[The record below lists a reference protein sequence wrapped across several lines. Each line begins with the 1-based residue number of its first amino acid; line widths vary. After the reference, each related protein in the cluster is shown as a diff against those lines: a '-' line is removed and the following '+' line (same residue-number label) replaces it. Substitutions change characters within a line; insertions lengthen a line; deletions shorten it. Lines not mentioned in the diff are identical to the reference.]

1 MANEMYKHKI
11 DDLGRV
17 LLPKELR
24 KAVGW
29 EIGDT
34 LSLCKVSGT
43 IVLSLE
49 DGNVSD
55 VGDNVLDASKI
66 AEGESMS

>member
-11 DDLGRV
+11 DDLGRI

-24 KAVGW
+24 STLGW
-29 EIGDT
+29 EIDDT
-34 LSLCKVSGT
+34 LSLCRVSGT

-49 DGNVSD
+49 E
-55 VGDNVLDASKI
+55 GDTSEEMK
-66 AEGESMS
+66 

>member
-1 MANEMYKHKI
+1 MVNVEHKHKI

-24 KAVGW
+24 STVGW

-34 LSLCKVSGT
+34 LSLCRVSGT

-49 DGNVSD
+49 ERDG
-55 VGDNVLDASKI
+55 ASAEAEAGEI
-66 AEGESMS
+66 AEGESIS

>member
-1 MANEMYKHKI
+1 MTNEKYNHKI

-24 KAVGW
+24 STLGW

-34 LSLCKVSGT
+34 LSLCRVSDT

-49 DGNVSD
+49 ENEMDSAKAGE
-55 VGDNVLDASKI
+55 I
-66 AEGESMS
+66 AEGESIS

>member
-24 KAVGW
+24 STLGW
-29 EIGDT
+29 DIGDT
-34 LSLCKVSGT
+34 LSLCRVSGT

-49 DGNVSD
+49 EMDSAETGE
-55 VGDNVLDASKI
+55 I
-66 AEGESMS
+66 AEGESITS

>member
-1 MANEMYKHKI
+1 MANQEYKHKI

-24 KAVGW
+24 QAAGW

-34 LSLCKVSGT
+34 LSLCRVSGT
-43 IVLSLE
+43 IVLSME
-49 DGNVSD
+49 EPNPSD
-55 VGDNVLDASKI
+55 A
-66 AEGESMS
+66 AETTEG

>member
-1 MANEMYKHKI
+1 MTNEKYNHKI
-11 DDLGRV
+11 DDLGRL

-24 KAVGW
+24 SILGW

-34 LSLCKVSGT
+34 LSLCRVSGT

-49 DGNVSD
+49 EGGSAEA
-55 VGDNVLDASKI
+55 GEIASAKSI
-66 AEGESMS
+66 S